1 MKLLVIA
8 FLFLILVPNIGKTEK
23 VPEHLK
29 HVDQVI
35 WVVDDLDKVMDKWK
49 ELGFQQ
55 MELLGKVTVTN
66 QKNKKFDVN
75 MAVANLGGAHITWIE
90 PNSQGSLFSKFHDS
104 YGDGA
109 MSLVHK
115 LSTKSKLQDEVNRL
129 AGLDV
134 KVLDRLSFLTP
145 KGKLNL
151 TLMDT
156 REQGKYVLG
165 YVTNETSDDL
175 HAGLTAEN
183 RYNLKLNQYAFAIND
198 SKEIST
204 YWAKI
209 GFPEF
214 QINHPV
220 LGETKYRGKIVDHEL
235 IQGWQRQGDIA
246 YEWCIPVKGPI
257 VYADHIKMHGE
268 GIHHLAFSVNDM
280 DKVLTDYESLGY
292 ENSMGGTWGEKG
304 KPGSG
309 RYEYIDLEKA
319 GGVTMEL
326 LWNYKE
332 N

>member
-1 MKLLVIA
+1 MKLLTVA
-8 FLFLILVPNIGKTEK
+8 FLFLILMPFTGRTEK
-23 VPEHLK
+23 VPEQFK

-35 WVVDDLDKVMDKWK
+35 WVVDDLTKVIEKWK
-49 ELGFQQ
+49 ELGFKQIVI
-55 MELLGKVTVTN
+55 LGNVTVTS
-66 QKNKKFDVN
+66 QKNNQFDVR
-75 MAVANLGGAHITWIE
+75 MAVANLGGAHITWIQ
-90 PNSQGSLFSKFHDS
+90 PISGNSVFSDFHDT

-115 LSTKSKLQDEVNRL
+115 LNSKARLQDELERIKET
-129 AGLDV
+129 GIE
-134 KVLDRLSFLTP
+134 VLDKLSFLTP

-156 REQGKYVLG
+156 QNEGKYTLG
-165 YVTNETSDDL
+165 YITEETSDDI

-183 RYNLKLNQYAFAIND
+183 RHNLKLNQYAFAIND
-198 SKEIST
+198 PEDISKF
-204 YWAKI
+204 WLKV

-214 QINHPV
+214 QINHPE
-220 LGETKYRGKIVDHEL
+220 LGETKYHGKIVCHQL

-257 VYADHIKMHGE
+257 VYADHIKLHGE

-280 DKVLTDYESLGY
+280 DKVLNDYEALGY
-292 ENSMGGTWGEKG
+292 KNSMGGTWGEKG
-304 KPGSG
+304 KSGSG

>member
-1 MKLLVIA
+1 MKLFVNA
-8 FLFLILVPNIGKTEK
+8 FLILILVPFTGRTEK
-23 VPEHLK
+23 VPEQYK

-35 WVVDDLDKVMDKWK
+35 WVVDDLDKVVENWK
-49 ELGFQQ
+49 ELGFLQI
-55 MELLGKVTVTN
+55 EPLGNVTVTN
-66 QKNKKFDVN
+66 QKKEKFDVK
-75 MAVANLGGAHITWIE
+75 MAVANLGGAHITWVE
-90 PNSQGSLFSKFHDS
+90 PISGNSVFTKFHGD

-109 MSLVHK
+109 MSLVHQLNSK
-115 LSTKSKLQDEVNRL
+115 SALQEEVERLS
-129 AGLDV
+129 GMDV
-134 KVLDRLSFLTP
+134 KVLDKLSFSTP

-156 REQGKYVLG
+156 RKQGKYILG
-165 YVTNETSDDL
+165 YITEETSDKI
-175 HAGLTAEN
+175 HTGLTAEN
-183 RYNLKLNQYAFAIND
+183 RHNLKLNQYAFAIND
-198 SKEIST
+198 SKEISQ

-220 LGETKYRGKIVDHEL
+220 LGETKYHGRIVDHEL

-280 DKVLTDYESLGY
+280 DKVISDYESLGY

-309 RYEYIDLEKA
+309 RYEYIELEKA